1 LNYIKTECFAPAPP
15 VLINGTYF
23 LRGGN
28 AGRNTLIGP
37 GLITFDFSLFK
48 NNYIRRISETFNAQ
62 VRFEAFNV
70 LNHPNF
76 SPPTD
81 NQFLFDASGAAIP
94 GAGAIDLTTTT
105 SRQLQL
111 ALKIIF

>member
-1 LNYIKTECFAPAPP
+1 
-15 VLINGTYF
+15 

-28 AGRNTLIGP
+28 LGRNSVIGP
-37 GLITFDFSLFK
+37 GLVTFDFSLFK
-48 NNYIRRISETFNAQ
+48 NNYIPRISESFNAQ
-62 VRFEAFNV
+62 LRFEAFNV

-81 NQFLFDASGAAIP
+81 NQFLFNTDGTPVP